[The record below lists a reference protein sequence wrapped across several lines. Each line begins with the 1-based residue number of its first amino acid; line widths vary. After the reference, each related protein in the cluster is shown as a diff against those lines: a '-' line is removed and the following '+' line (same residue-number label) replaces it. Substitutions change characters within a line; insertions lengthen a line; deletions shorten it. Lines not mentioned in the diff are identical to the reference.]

1 MAPLSV
7 DPAALSGAGAAVI
20 SAGDAVAAA
29 TSALSSG
36 FGANTGQDAAGE
48 AFALSYQDSAESLLK
63 AVAAGINAYRTV
75 GFKLELGASNYSRA
89 EASSTLGGG
98 GAVLPTPT
106 APGTFNAPGAPW
118 TLGPGIAE
126 PALWAIVEEFV
137 GDLWPNGN
145 PAQIHAAA
153 TCWRNFGSAIQNAK
167 TILQQPNSTVA
178 AQHIPEGELIQQA
191 FSKLGD
197 AMVKV
202 GDEGGKLARGLD
214 DFASEVQ
221 HTQDAI
227 RDLLHRLDT
236 PSGLLHEV
244 VQVFK
249 GHGLDEIKKIADDI
263 KAVLH
268 NMKREADAKE
278 QLFQKA
284 EGLMDSWAVSLEA
297 FAKKE
302 LTQYLGNEVG
312 SAASAY
318 LDAEVDIGE
327 GLVKGA
333 ADAAHSLSQL
343 NPLRFAY
350 DPKGALSSWQGV
362 EKLATMAA
370 NPTSAFATLASDPK
384 GTLDMV
390 KGLDD
395 FKDWSSDRPLVGLGH
410 NLFDIG
416 TAVLPG
422 VGEVGAGAKA
432 AETAGAASRAGDA
445 ADVAGSVGR
454 DGRLIDEAGELASTT
469 GTMSEVG
476 GTASGLTKD
485 LDKIAGDFPKS
496 DPSPGS
502 PASLPPPKPGEPAAV
517 TPRSPVESAP
527 TDLAAP
533 PADHPAGSATGPSTT
548 TETREDVGQAI
559 GPHEPA
565 PASSTN
571 APAPGATPEMPL
583 AGGQSAHSATAPADP
598 LPSYGAAPAPHASSP
613 SDPTLTGAPS
623 PESAPAPSHHVPVE
637 DPHPAGGH
645 PTSPPPPDAWPPNGS
660 ASGHGGT
667 GGGGRD
673 GSVGDG
679 NGSGSAGGGH
689 GSGGDGH
696 GGGPQDPV
704 HSYEKSGDGWERL
717 PDEPRQSGYGEPL
730 EKHWQYSHDPVDPG
744 QIHPDIAKLMK
755 DPRAPYGRDPDGL
768 PYNRGEYEE
777 RFNKEGPGGQHW
789 YNFASND
796 GALEGTKVGFNDLDQ
811 YKNFYGNQLDRI
823 GDENGRYLG
832 VMEDGQHAPWENRAM
847 HVDSLGKPLRS
858 YTIESLPRG
867 WQVEVSEIE
876 PAVGQPGGAMQVRIL
891 DHDGVAQDVETLLE
905 RGILLP

>member
-20 SAGDAVAAA
+20 SAGDGVAAA

-63 AVAAGINAYRTV
+63 AAAAGINAYRTI
-75 GFKLELGASNYSRA
+75 GFKLELGAFNYSRA

-106 APGTFNAPGAPW
+106 APGTFDAPGAPW

-126 PALWAIVEEFV
+126 PALWAIVEEFI

-145 PAQIHAAA
+145 PGQIHAAA
-153 TCWRNFGSAIQNAK
+153 TCWRNFGSAIHNAK
-167 TILQQPNSTVA
+167 SILQQPNSMVA
-178 AQHIPEGELIQQA
+178 AQRIPEGELIQQA

-197 AMVKV
+197 AMVTV
-202 GDEGGKLARGLD
+202 GDECGKLAKGLD
-214 DFASEVQ
+214 DFANEVQ

-278 QLFQKA
+278 QLFQQA
-284 EGLMDSWAVSLEA
+284 EGLMDSCAVHLEA

-302 LTQYLGNEVG
+302 LTQFLGNNVG

-318 LDAEVDIGE
+318 FDAEVDIGE

-343 NPLRFAY
+343 DPLRFAY
-350 DPKGALSSWQGV
+350 DPKGALSTWQGV

-422 VGEVGAGAKA
+422 IGEVGAGAKA
-432 AETAGAASRAGDA
+432 AETAGAASRAADA
-445 ADVAGSVGR
+445 ADVAGSVSR
-454 DGRLIDEAGELASTT
+454 DGRLIDEAGEFASTT

-476 GTASGLTKD
+476 GTASRLTKD

-496 DPSPGS
+496 DPPPGS
-502 PASLPPPKPGEPAAV
+502 PTSLPPPKPGEPAAV

-533 PADHPAGSATGPSTT
+533 PADHPAGPSTAT
-548 TETREDVGQAI
+548 ATPGDG
-559 GPHEPA
+559 GPAGGSHEPA
-565 PASSTN
+565 PASSPITT
-571 APAPGATPEMPL
+571 APGAPREVPR

-598 LPSYGAAPAPHASSP
+598 LPAYGAAPTPHASAP
-613 SDPTLTGAPS
+613 SDLKLSDARS
-623 PESAPAPSHHVPVE
+623 PEPAPTPSDHVPVH
-637 DPHPAGGH
+637 DPHPPGGH
-645 PTSPPPPDAWPPNGS
+645 PTNPPPSDAWPPDGS

-679 NGSGSAGGGH
+679 NGPGSAGGGH
-689 GSGGDGH
+689 GSAGDGH
-696 GGGPQDPV
+696 GGGPHDPV
-704 HSYEKSGDGWERL
+704 HSHEASGDGWRRL
-717 PDEPRQSGYGEPL
+717 PDEPRHEGYGEPL
-730 EKHWQYSHDPVDPG
+730 EKHWEYAHNPVDPG
-744 QIHPDIAKLMK
+744 QIHPDVAKLMK
-755 DPRAPYGRDPDGL
+755 DPDAPFGRDPEGH
-768 PYNRGEYEE
+768 PYGQHEYEE
-777 RFNKEGPGGQHW
+777 RFNREGPEGQHW
-789 YNFASND
+789 YNFASDD
-796 GALEGTKVGFNDLDQ
+796 GAVEGTKVAFNDLEQ
-811 YKNFYGNQLDRI
+811 YTKFYGQQLDRI
-823 GDENGRYLG
+823 GDEGGKFLG
-832 VMEDGQHAPWENRAM
+832 VMEDGKFAAWEDRAL
-847 HVDSLGKPLRS
+847 HIDSLSKPLYS
-858 YTIESLPRG
+858 YTIAYLPDG
-867 WQVEVSEIE
+867 WNIEVSEIE
-876 PAVGQPGGAMQVRIL
+876 PAVGQPGGGYKSESWTRIKSP
-891 DHDGVAQDVETLLE
+891 GTWE
-905 RGILLP
+905 RCLREEFCSRE

>member
-20 SAGDAVAAA
+20 SAGDGVAAA

-63 AVAAGINAYRTV
+63 AAAAGINAYRTI
-75 GFKLELGASNYSRA
+75 GFKLELGAFNYSRA

-106 APGTFNAPGAPW
+106 APGTFDAPGAPW

-126 PALWAIVEEFV
+126 PALWAIVEEFI

-145 PAQIHAAA
+145 PGQIHAAA
-153 TCWRNFGSAIQNAK
+153 TCWRNFGSAIHNAK
-167 TILQQPNSTVA
+167 SILQQPNSMVA
-178 AQHIPEGELIQQA
+178 AQRIPEGELIQQA

-197 AMVKV
+197 AMVTV
-202 GDEGGKLARGLD
+202 GDECGKLAKGLD
-214 DFASEVQ
+214 DFANEVQ

-278 QLFQKA
+278 QLFQQA
-284 EGLMDSWAVSLEA
+284 EGLMDSCAVQLEA

-302 LTQYLGNEVG
+302 LTQFLGNNVG
-312 SAASAY
+312 SAVSAY
-318 LDAEVDIGE
+318 FDAEVDIGE

-350 DPKGALSSWQGV
+350 DPKGALNTWQGV

-432 AETAGAASRAGDA
+432 AETAGSASRAADA

-454 DGRLIDEAGELASTT
+454 DGRLIDEAGEFASTT
-469 GTMSEVG
+469 ETMGEIGSA
-476 GTASGLTKD
+476 ASGLTKD

-502 PASLPPPKPGEPAAV
+502 PTPLPPPKPGEPAAV

-527 TDLAAP
+527 TASTTADLPTQPREGLSGP
-533 PADHPAGSATGPSTT
+533 PAAT
-548 TETREDVGQAI
+548 EQ
-559 GPHEPA
+559 
-565 PASSTN
+565 
-571 APAPGATPEMPL
+571 
-583 AGGQSAHSATAPADP
+583 ATAPATPADAAPAPANVHQPAPALAAAEPVPSAAAAAGP
-598 LPSYGAAPAPHASSP
+598 LPSYGAEPPLHAPIPSESPLAEVHSPQPAP
-613 SDPTLTGAPS
+613 PS
-623 PESAPAPSHHVPVE
+623 PHQIALQSAHPGAGHAP
-637 DPHPAGGH
+637 D
-645 PTSPPPPDAWPPNGS
+645 PPPPADAWHPGGGDGGYDVGSSGDGTGNGGNHS
-660 ASGHGGT
+660 VGEGRASG
-667 GGGGRD
+667 
-673 GSVGDG
+673 GDG
-679 NGSGSAGGGH
+679 HA
-689 GSGGDGH
+689 GGDGH
-696 GGGPQDPV
+696 GGDSPHIATPPGRPEFNLDTPLDHMSPELRALSEQHFNGSGRTVLGPFTPQGGGP
-704 HSYEKSGDGWERL
+704 SYIDVANDLEASYFDIGNEAWNKAAPIERL
-717 PDEPRQSGYGEPL
+717 AANQHALDLVIAHNDTVTLSVPIDEIRPDT
-730 EKHWQYSHDPVDPG
+730 
-744 QIHPDIAKLMK
+744 
-755 DPRAPYGRDPDGL
+755 
-768 PYNRGEYEE
+768 
-777 RFNKEGPGGQHW
+777 FT
-789 YNFASND
+789 
-796 GALEGTKVGFNDLDQ
+796 GAEL
-811 YKNFYGNQLDRI
+811 
-823 GDENGRYLG
+823 RYLVAHG
-832 VMEDGQHAPWENRAM
+832 YQR
-847 HVDSLGKPLRS
+847 VDEFTYVPPK
-858 YTIESLPRG
+858 
-867 WQVEVSEIE
+867 
-876 PAVGQPGGAMQVRIL
+876 GAK
-891 DHDGVAQDVETLLE
+891 G
-905 RGILLP
+905 